1 MTYEPDEY
9 MSQPD
14 GKIILEEHTKYIK
27 DENGVLVKKTVTRQ
41 FFGMD
46 DYVDSHH
53 HTPLSKP
60 DW

>member
-1 MTYEPDEY
+1 MTYEPDEF

-14 GKIILEEHTKYIK
+14 GKIILEEHIKYVK
-27 DENGVLVKKTVTRQ
+27 DENGGLVKKTVTRQ
-41 FFGMD
+41 FFGED

-53 HTPLSKP
+53 HQPLSKP

>member
-1 MTYEPDEY
+1 MTYEPDEF

-14 GKIILEEHTKYIK
+14 GKIILEEHTKYVK

-41 FFGMD
+41 FFGED

-53 HTPLSKP
+53 HQPLSKP